1 MSVSKSLLTPLV
13 TGVQEQCEFMLT
25 LKDIMN
31 NDDDMAKALDKS
43 YVTICNLI
51 HESPI
56 VLASEALEVVKCL
69 QTSPFAKPMR
79 SELAKQIQD
88 KVGAKKV
95 NQSTKARQ
103 GSQLCLHWEN
113 YVSEARWQ
121 TILSDADWNKKVE
134 VVGEV
139 CDDMGLS
146 NSTEKTKTHI
156 TSVLHVAMNQG
167 ETLTIKGTDFYAK
180 RAQISTHLENLF
192 KCKQPHHGLVTQLN
206 KSTS

>member
-1 MSVSKSLLTPLV
+1 MCNASDSTMSVSKSLLTPLV

-121 TILSDADWNKKVE
+121 TILSDVKAQVRRLS
-134 VVGEV
+134 VVIPSVKQTIVV
-139 CDDMGLS
+139 CSCFLLC
-146 NSTEKTKTHI
+146 
-156 TSVLHVAMNQG
+156 VVACSC
-167 ETLTIKGTDFYAK
+167 FCFFAH
-180 RAQISTHLENLF
+180 RAH
-192 KCKQPHHGLVTQLN
+192 
-206 KSTS
+206 